1 MRNRNIFFAEIQN
14 RPIFTALTTKFLN
27 SMKKFLLSSILGLSV
42 LASSEAMAQT
52 KSSAER
58 TVARENFATPT
69 KKINTSKTRAGSRWY
84 DPLEATLNYR
94 NGDTTGLDANTGTTF
109 LWIDSTMRV
118 RYTYA
123 NNTTALGGIFLK
135 SHAQILDPWA
145 ARFNN
150 HVKVPGY
157 IGQIAIRPQDAYT
170 IDSVAVAGFYRRLS
184 TKANIV
190 DTLIVSVSYG
200 NLSGASNLP
209 GQYVLTAAN
218 AADVVASNCY
228 NVDTMRVGALV
239 HNPLTNG
246 IQQTPG
252 TGANV
257 ITKKIPLFPADS
269 GGRYFYTNINLS
281 VPAGNL
287 AAMSYVF
294 KSGDTW
300 IPNVDSVSDFN
311 FFRAFYTEE
320 QLGELA
326 MYEKRDYNSTLSM
339 ETDTTGWGY
348 DFVPNFFY
356 IGASG
361 CSKTF
366 TREQYWTLWKLS
378 TTTNGTVGTIDQ
390 FVAGNESNVYPNP
403 ASDNVTVE
411 LTLSESAENV
421 GITFTNA
428 LGQVVKTQ
436 SIGRVQAN
444 IENKTTVNVNNLSS
458 GVYFYTIHADG
469 KKTTGKLMVK

>member
-1 MRNRNIFFAEIQN
+1 
-14 RPIFTALTTKFLN
+14 
-27 SMKKFLLSSILGLSV
+27 MKKFLLSSLVGLSV
-42 LASSEAMAQT
+42 LASGEAMAQT
-52 KSSAER
+52 KVATER
-58 TVARENFATPT
+58 NTLRDHVLPA
-69 KKINTSKTRAGSRWY
+69 KMINTKASMKSRAGSRWY
-84 DPLEATLNYR
+84 DPLDATLNYR
-94 NGDTTGLDANTGTTF
+94 NGDTTGLDANTGSTF
-109 LWIDSTMRV
+109 LWVDSTMRV

-135 SHAQILDPWA
+135 SHAQILDPYA
-145 ARFNN
+145 GRFNN

-157 IGQIAIRPQDAYT
+157 IGEIALRPQDAYT
-170 IDSVAVAGFYRRLS
+170 IDSVGVAGFYRRLS
-184 TKANIV
+184 SKANVV
-190 DTLIVSVSYG
+190 DTLIVSVTYG

-239 HNPLTNG
+239 HNPNTNG

-252 TGANV
+252 TGATV

-269 GGRYFYTNINLS
+269 GGRYFFTNINLT
-281 VPAGNL
+281 VPAGGNL
-287 AAMSYVF
+287 PAMSYVF

-311 FFRAFYTEE
+311 FFRAYYTEE

-366 TREQYWTLWKLS
+366 TREQYWTLWKL
-378 TTTNGTVGTIDQ
+378 TAATNATVGTIDQ
-390 FVAGNESNVYPNP
+390 FVAGNESKVYPNP
-403 ASDNVTVE
+403 ASDKVTVE
-411 LTLSESAENV
+411 LSLSETANNV
-421 GITFTNA
+421 NISFANA

-436 SIGRVQAN
+436 TIGRVVAN
-444 IENKTTVNVNNLSS
+444 VENKTSVNVSDLAS
-458 GVYFYTIHADG
+458 GIYFYTIHADG

>member
-1 MRNRNIFFAEIQN
+1 
-14 RPIFTALTTKFLN
+14 
-27 SMKKFLLSSILGLSV
+27 MKKFLLSSLVGLGV
-42 LASSEAMAQT
+42 LASGSAIAQT
-52 KSSAER
+52 KAATER
-58 TVARENFATPT
+58 NTVRDHAMSV
-69 KKINTSKTRAGSRWY
+69 KKINTQAVNKSRAGSRWY

-94 NGDTTGLDANTGTTF
+94 NGDTTGLDANSNSTF
-109 LWIDSTMRV
+109 LWVDSTMRV
-118 RYTYA
+118 RYTYS
-123 NNTTALGGIFLK
+123 NNTTALGGIYLK

-145 ARFNN
+145 GRFNN

-157 IGQIAIRPQDAYT
+157 IGQIALRPQDAYT
-170 IDSVAVAGFYRRLS
+170 IDSVAVAGFYRRIAA
-184 TKANIV
+184 KANIV
-190 DTLIVSVSYG
+190 DTLIISVTYG
-200 NLSGASNLP
+200 NLTTASNLP
-209 GQYVLTAAN
+209 GQYVLHAGN
-218 AADVVASNCY
+218 AASVVASNCY

-239 HNPLTNG
+239 HNPNTNG

-257 ITKKIPLFPADS
+257 VVKKIPLFPADS
-269 GGRYFYTNINLS
+269 GSRYFYTNVNLS

-287 AAMSYVF
+287 AAMSYMF

-311 FFRAFYTEE
+311 FFRAYYTEE

-326 MYEKRDYNSTLSM
+326 LYEKRDYNSTLSM

-366 TREQYWTLWKLS
+366 TREQYWTLWKL
-378 TTTNGTVGTIDQ
+378 TAATNATVGTIDQ
-390 FVAGNESNVYPNP
+390 FVAGNESKVYPNP
-403 ASDNVTVE
+403 ASDKAIVE
-411 LTLSESAENV
+411 LSLSETANNV
-421 GITFTNA
+421 SITLANA

-436 SIGRVQAN
+436 TIGRVIAN
-444 IENKTTVNVNNLSS
+444 TENKTTVNVSDLAS

>member
-1 MRNRNIFFAEIQN
+1 
-14 RPIFTALTTKFLN
+14 
-27 SMKKFLLSSILGLSV
+27 MKKFLLSSILGLSV
-42 LASSEAMAQT
+42 LVSGEAMAQT

-84 DPLEATLNYR
+84 DPLEATLIYR
-94 NGDTTGLDANTGTTF
+94 NGDTTGMDQNTNSTF
-109 LWIDSTMRV
+109 MWVDSTMRV

-123 NNTTALGGIFLK
+123 NNTTALGGIFIK
-135 SHAQILDPWA
+135 SHGQVLDPRA
-145 ARFNN
+145 PRFNN
-150 HVKVPGY
+150 HVKVPDY
-157 IGQIAIRPQDAYT
+157 IGQIAIRPQDGYT
-170 IDSVAVAGFYRRLS
+170 IDSVAVAGFYRRLAS
-184 TKANIV
+184 KANVV
-190 DTLIVSVSYG
+190 DTLIVSVTHG
-200 NLSGASNLP
+200 NYSANSNIGISIP
-209 GQYVLTAAN
+209 LTGPN
-218 AADVVASNCY
+218 WADVIASNCY
-228 NVDTMRVGALV
+228 NVDTMRVNLFDL
-239 HNPLTNG
+239 NLTTNVIDQAAG
-246 IQQTPG
+246 
-252 TGANV
+252 GANV
-257 ITKKIPLFPADS
+257 VVKKIPLFPADS
-269 GGRYFYTNINLS
+269 GSRYFYTNVNLT
-281 VPAGNL
+281 VPAGGV

-300 IPNVDSVSDFN
+300 VPNVDSVGDFN
-311 FFRAFYTEE
+311 FFRAFYCEE
-320 QLGELA
+320 QLGELSLF
-326 MYEKRDYNSTLSM
+326 EKRDFNSTHTV
-339 ETDTTGWGY
+339 ETDTTGWGTG
-348 DFVPNFFY
+348 FIPNYFY
-356 IGASG
+356 IGATG

-366 TREQYWTLWKLS
+366 TREQYYTLWKLS

-411 LTLSESAENV
+411 LTLSESADNV

-444 IENKTTVNVNNLSS
+444 VENKTTVNVNNLSS

>member
-1 MRNRNIFFAEIQN
+1 MQNRNIFFAEIQN
-14 RPIFTALTTKFLN
+14 RPNFTSLTTKILN

-42 LASSEAMAQT
+42 LVSSEAMAQT

-69 KKINTSKTRAGSRWY
+69 KKINNSKTRAGSRWY

-170 IDSVAVAGFYRRLS
+170 IDSVAVAGFYRRLT

-190 DTLIVSVSYG
+190 DTLIVSVTYG

-209 GQYVLTAAN
+209 GQYVLHTGN

-239 HNPLTNG
+239 HNPFTNG

-257 ITKKIPLFPADS
+257 ITKKIPLFAADS
-269 GGRYFYTNINLS
+269 GSRYFYTNINLS

-326 MYEKRDYNSTLSM
+326 MYEKRDYNATLTM

-348 DFVPNFFY
+348 DFVPNYFY

-378 TTTNGTVGTIDQ
+378 TNTNGTVGTIDQ
-390 FVAGNESNVYPNP
+390 FVAGNESSVYPNP

-411 LTLSESAENV
+411 LTLSETADAVS
-421 GITFTNA
+421 IQFTNA
-428 LGQVVKTQ
+428 MGQVVKSQ
-436 SIGRVQAN
+436 SIGRVVAN
-444 IENKTTVNVNNLSS
+444 TSNKTTIQVNDLAS
-458 GVYFYTIHADG
+458 GVYFYTINADG